1 MKSVPIRNIKTSNK
15 GDNIGKILIKRIE
28 DLRLNEDLDQPV
40 HRHDFYFVLAVKKG
54 QGSHTIDFISYDVHD
69 YSVFFMRPGQV
80 HELHLQQ
87 ECTGFILE
95 FSKDYLHSKHKKTRL
110 LLRAIGQQNLYSPE
124 LNSFQRFVRYLT
136 TIREELESENE
147 EFQDAVKA
155 NLQLALIELYRSRE
169 NRSLHPDANEK
180 YKQEQL
186 DLFLELLENDIANH
200 KQVNDYATMMHM
212 TSYQLN
218 QITKRLLGKTCS
230 QVINEQIILEAK
242 RLLLVTSQPIS
253 EVAWQLGYEDV
264 SYFIRF
270 FKKQTGYPPEGYR
283 QNFK

>member
-1 MKSVPIRNIKTSNK
+1 MKSVPIRNIKTSNS
-15 GDNIGKILIKRIE
+15 GDNTGKILIKRVE
-28 DLRLNEDLDQPV
+28 DLSLSEDMDQPV
-40 HRHDFYFVLAVKKG
+40 HRHDFYFVLAIEKG
-54 QGSHTIDFISYDVHD
+54 QGNHTIDFISYDVHD
-69 YSVFFMRPGQV
+69 YFVFFMRPGQV

-87 ECTGFILE
+87 GCTGFILE

-110 LLRAIGQQNLYSPE
+110 LLRTIGQQNLYSPGQK
-124 LNSFQRFVRYLT
+124 SFQRFVQYLT
-136 TIREELESENE
+136 TIQEELRTEND
-147 EFQDAVKA
+147 EFLDVTKA

-169 NRSLHPDANEK
+169 SRSLHLDAKEK

-186 DLFLELLENDIANH
+186 DLFLELLENDIANY
-200 KQVNDYATMMHM
+200 KQVSAYAEMMHM

-218 QITKRLLGKTCS
+218 QITKTLIGKTCS

-242 RLLLVTSQPIS
+242 RLLLVTSQPIN

-270 FKKQTGYPPEGYR
+270 FKKHTGYPPEEYR

>member
-1 MKSVPIRNIKTSNK
+1 MNFICHK
-15 GDNIGKILIKRIE
+15 DA
-28 DLRLNEDLDQPV
+28 PV
-40 HRHDFYFVLAVKKG
+40 
-54 QGSHTIDFISYDVHD
+54 
-69 YSVFFMRPGQV
+69 
-80 HELHLQQ
+80 
-87 ECTGFILE
+87 FILE

-110 LLRAIGQQNLYSPE
+110 LLRTIGKQNLYSPGQK
-124 LNSFQRFVRYLT
+124 SFQRFVQYLA
-136 TIREELESENE
+136 TIQEELESENE

-169 NRSLHPDANEK
+169 SRSLSPDAKEK
-180 YKQEQL
+180 YKQEQM
-186 DLFLELLENDIANH
+186 DLFLELLENDIANY
-200 KQVNDYATMMHM
+200 KQVSAYAEMMHM

-218 QITKRLLGKTCS
+218 QITKTLIGKTCS

-242 RLLLVTSQPIS
+242 RLLLVTTQPIN

-270 FKKQTGYPPEGYR
+270 FKKHTGYPPEGYR